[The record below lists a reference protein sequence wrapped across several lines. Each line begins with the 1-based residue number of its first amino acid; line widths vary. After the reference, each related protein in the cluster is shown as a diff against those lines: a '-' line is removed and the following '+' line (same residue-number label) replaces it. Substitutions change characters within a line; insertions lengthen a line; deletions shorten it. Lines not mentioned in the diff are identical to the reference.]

1 MSTVK
6 QAYVSNNI
14 DHSKAFMMGVNILD
28 KWQCTSA
35 QKQAILS
42 IPKSTY
48 HRYLKEPNSVLLNP
62 DQLERLSYIANIHQA
77 LRIVFS
83 NPDNVYGFM
92 KMKIHTLMGVLR
104 FRLSSP
110 AILVLYMKSSST
122 LTACVVGN
130 GDSSRLYFT
139 EATEGISSC

>member
-92 KMKIHTLMGVLR
+92 KMKNENPYFNGRSPLSIIESGNFGALYEVFKHIDSLR
-104 FRLSSP
+104 
-110 AILVLYMKSSST
+110 
-122 LTACVVGN
+122 G
-130 GDSSRLYFT
+130 GQW
-139 EATEGISSC
+139 